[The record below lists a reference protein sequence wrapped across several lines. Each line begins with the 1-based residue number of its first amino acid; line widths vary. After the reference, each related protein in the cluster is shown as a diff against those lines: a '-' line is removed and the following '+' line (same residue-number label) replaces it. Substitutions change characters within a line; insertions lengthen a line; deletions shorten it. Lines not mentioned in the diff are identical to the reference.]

1 MKSIKLNITMP
12 DTLLKTVDDYAQ
24 RNAMTRS
31 GLLCLAVSQYIQAQ
45 EAMPSINNVFALM
58 GSLAKRAAAGGV
70 DSAEYEQELAELESY
85 QKKLKPKG

>member
-58 GSLAKRAAAGGV
+58 GSLAKCAASGGV
-70 DSAEYEQELAELESY
+70 DSAEFEQELAELEAY

>member
-58 GSLAKRAAAGGV
+58 GSLAKRAAAGTAA
-70 DSAEYEQELAELESY
+70 SPEYEKELAELTLAQEN
-85 QKKLKPKG
+85 LKFKG